1 MTSTILKKPL
11 LISAQEL
18 TSSLR
23 LNWAGRLILSL
34 LTKKSKQNSKNS
46 NEQKNSTERTCSK
59 CGEIKPLTLE
69 HYQPVKYFK
78 SNFSYYC
85 NECNKPKPRE

>member
-1 MTSTILKKPL
+1 MTWTTLNGPL
-11 LISAQEL
+11 LTSAQEL

-34 LTKKSKQNSKNS
+34 LTKKSKQNLKNS
-46 NEQKNSTERTCSK
+46 SEQKNNMVRTCSK
-59 CGEIKPLTLE
+59 CGEEKPLTIE
-69 HYQPVKYFK
+69 YYQQVKLFR
-78 SNFSYYC
+78 SGFSYYC

>member
-1 MTSTILKKPL
+1 MTSMILKKPL

-23 LNWAGRLILSL
+23 LNWAGRLILFL
-34 LTKKSKQNSKNS
+34 LTKKSKQNSKNL
-46 NEQKNSTERTCSK
+46 NEQRNNTERICSK
-59 CGEIKPLTLE
+59 CGETKPLTE
-69 HYQPVKYFK
+69 EYYQPVKYFK

-85 NECNKPKPRE
+85 NDCNKLKPRE